1 MIIIMEENHPKRV
14 VQAKRRWEAVVKA
27 GDQRNANYGRTT
39 DLGRYDARP
48 RSNVCDGRKIGS
60 LHLKVVVGNP
70 LNKIDNERQDVK
82 ARTKQVERRRTA
94 GS

>member
-1 MIIIMEENHPKRV
+1 MEENHPKRV

-82 ARTKQVERRRTA
+82 AKNEASREEKN
-94 GS
+94 GG

>member
-82 ARTKQVERRRTA
+82 AKNEASREEKN
-94 GS
+94 GG